1 MQDKLTTTYSVG
13 YDQESETTILHFEN
27 SNGTGLTIQLPEL
40 EVNRLIRLLEAV
52 IDKQESVI

>member
-1 MQDKLTTTYSVG
+1 MKDKLFTTYSVG
-13 YDQESETTILHFEN
+13 YDQESETTILHFQN
-27 SNGTGLTIQLPEL
+27 SNNTGLTVNLPEV